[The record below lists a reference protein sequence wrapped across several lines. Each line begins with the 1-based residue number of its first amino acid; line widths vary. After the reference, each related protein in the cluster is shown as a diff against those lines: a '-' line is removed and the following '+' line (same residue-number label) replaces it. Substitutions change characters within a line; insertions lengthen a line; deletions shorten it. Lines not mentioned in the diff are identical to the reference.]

1 GGGRGTA
8 RKGRSTGLTA
18 WSVMLRGIRYRPG
31 RSLGVFLLALV
42 ATTAAVLAPAYSRA
56 AQQSVLTDGLRSA
69 PADATSLVVGAK
81 GTADATPAAFSDLDE
96 IRLAVTRQLTREPAV
111 ADRLGHPTG
120 AVDTD
125 VTLPGPAGTLV
136 AKFARREGAC

>member
-1 GGGRGTA
+1 M
-8 RKGRSTGLTA
+8 TA

-69 PADATSLVVGAK
+69 PADATSLVGSRRC
-81 GTADATPAAFSDLDE
+81 G
-96 IRLAVTRQLTREPAV
+96 I
-111 ADRLGHPTG
+111 PTG
-120 AVDTD
+120 ETQTVSRGFSRTSAPVA
-125 VTLPGPAGTLV
+125 PAWS
-136 AKFARREGAC
+136 R